1 MTHSHGMTPANGFD
15 PADNDGKLSHG
26 IDAGGP
32 FFGAAECRPSL
43 I

>member
-1 MTHSHGMTPANGFD
+1 MAPANDFD
-15 PADNDGKLSHG
+15 AADSDSKLSHG

-32 FFGAAECRPSL
+32 FFGAAECRPSF